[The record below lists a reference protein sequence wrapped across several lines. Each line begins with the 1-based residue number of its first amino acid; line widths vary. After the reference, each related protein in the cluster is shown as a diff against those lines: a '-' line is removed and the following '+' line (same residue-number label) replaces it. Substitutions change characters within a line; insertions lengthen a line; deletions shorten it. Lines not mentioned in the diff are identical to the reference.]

1 MICPC
6 CDTINND
13 EAKKCRNCGIRLT
26 GRRAR
31 PEDEE
36 REKHYLK
43 VGIAAAA
50 IIALILTVMITLTS
64 CICSGCVE
72 KNAGENVI
80 NEDVGGEY
88 FVETASYSDISG
100 SDVSGSDISGSD
112 AGEGGEAE

>member
-36 REKHYLK
+36 REKQYLRMG
-43 VGIAAAA
+43 VAAVAV
-50 IIALILTVMITLTS
+50 IALVLTVLITLTS
-64 CICSGCVE
+64 CICSGCVKE
-72 KNAGENVI
+72 NASENVI
-80 NEDVGGEY
+80 NDDVDGVY
-88 FVETASYSDISG
+88 FDDTASYSDISG
-100 SDVSGSDISGSD
+100 SDISGSDIIVDESADD
-112 AGEGGEAE
+112 AE

>member
-36 REKHYLK
+36 RERQYLK

-50 IIALILTVMITLTS
+50 VIVLVLTVMITLTS

-72 KNAGENVI
+72 KNAGQDII
-80 NEDVGGEY
+80 NDEVDGAY
-88 FVETASYSDISG
+88 FDDTASYSDISY
-100 SDVSGSDISGSD
+100 SDVSGSDVSSSD
-112 AGEGGEAE
+112 VEPVEEAE